1 MSDRKAKKEL
11 HGHALAA
18 LCLTTLL
25 WTAGADTPVADAAMR
40 GEVEVVRTLLR
51 QGSDANAAQG
61 DGMTALHWAAENG
74 SREITAMLVFAGANL
89 EAVTRLGDYTPLH
102 LASKAGQGGTA
113 ETLLE
118 AGANPNAVTS
128 TGAAMPLHFAAAAG
142 SAQTVTTLLDHG
154 AHVDAKESQ
163 WEQTPLMFA
172 AAFNRVEALN
182 TLLKRG
188 ADYTITAKVVDVAAR
203 AAEDRT
209 DRTRRNTRMAALQS
223 GERQGGGPP
232 PSRGYADQRPD
243 PRAAQGTQAVAP
255 GELPGLT
262 PEAERETQLR
272 STDEID
278 PLSYAD
284 LVGTHGGLT
293 ALLLAVREGHLGTV
307 RALLD
312 AGADIDGVGAGDHTS
327 PMLMAA
333 VNGHF
338 DIAKQL
344 LEWGAD
350 PDLASDA
357 GGTPLYAVLNM
368 EWAPKARHP
377 QPVDYRQQEVSYL
390 QLMEI
395 LLDAGV
401 DPNVRLKNN
410 LWYTTYSRDL
420 LGVDR
425 TGATP
430 FWRAAH
436 ATDVA
441 AMRLLLRYGA
451 DPNIWTSKIPG
462 RRRRGGAQEDLSGL
476 PPVPVGG
483 PAVSPIVAASGV
495 GYGQG
500 FAGNTHMHVPEGW
513 LPTMRFLVEELG
525 ADVNSRDLNGYSPVH
540 HAAARGDNELI
551 LYLVSQGADVT
562 FVSRRGQTTVD
573 MANGPVQR
581 ILPFPETIALL
592 ESLGAINNHNCVAC

>member
-51 QGSDANAAQG
+51 QGADANTAQG

-74 SREITAMLVFAGANL
+74 SVQITEMLVFAGANL
-89 EAVTRLGDYTPLH
+89 EAVTRLGDYTALH
-102 LASKAGQGGTA
+102 LASKAGQGRTA

-118 AGANPNAVTS
+118 AGADPNAVTS

-154 AHVDAKESQ
+154 AIVDAKEAQ

-188 ADYTITAKVVDVAAR
+188 ADYTITAKVLDIAAR

-209 DRTRRNTRMAALQS
+209 DRTRRNTRMAALQA

-243 PRAAQGTQAVAP
+243 PREAQGTQAVAP

-284 LVGTHGGLT
+284 LVGTHGGLS
-293 ALLLAVREGHLGTV
+293 ALLLAVREGHLEAV

-338 DIAKQL
+338 DLAKQL

-350 PDLASDA
+350 PNLASDA

-377 QPVDYRQQEVSYL
+377 QPVDYRQQEMSYL

-401 DPNVRLKNN
+401 DPNVRLKKN

-451 DPNIWTSKIPG
+451 DPNIWTSKVPG

-592 ESLGAINNHNCVAC
+592 ESLGAINNHHCVAC